1 MTASATKAPRKTVR
15 KPRKAAAPKVAKVTT
30 PKRPSSAKL
39 ISPSRYVDDA
49 KQRWAI
55 HEYEVNALFQDISK
69 GYKATSSYVKDSY
82 VRAFN

>member
-1 MTASATKAPRKTVR
+1 MTASATKAPRATR
-15 KPRKAAAPKVAKVTT
+15 KPRKAAAPKVTKVST

-39 ISPSRYVDDA
+39 ISPSRYADDA

-55 HEYEVNALFQDISK
+55 HEFEVNALIQDITK
-69 GYKATSSYVKDSY
+69 GYKATSSYVKESY

>member
-15 KPRKAAAPKVAKVTT
+15 KPRKAAAPKVTT

-39 ISPSRYVDDA
+39 ISPSRYVEDA

-69 GYKATSSYVKDSY
+69 GYKATSSYVKESY